1 MFERLEKTLNRK
13 FYEWLDNK
21 FFRTKKLYLWK
32 FALEDRDYTIE
43 LYNSVISG
51 KKKIT

>member
-1 MFERLEKTLNRK
+1 MSCRPIYHDVREVGKNIK
-13 FYEWLDNK
+13 S
-21 FFRTKKLYLWK
+21 TKKLYLWK